1 MNTLP
6 AADAAWIHQQARRN
20 PNDPQWD
27 DGRDDAIT
35 DRAWDYRTVP
45 AKIRDAC
52 ANLDDQSFEVELTT
66 LAVNFFLGNVT
77 AETVTAAMHRIGKQ
91 LEPAVYEELKNIAD
105 ADLQAEAEA

>member
-1 MNTLP
+1 MLTLT

-35 DRAWDYRTVP
+35 DRAWDYREVP
-45 AKIRDAC
+45 AKIREAC

-66 LAVNFFLGNVT
+66 LAVNFFLGTSRRKPSPPRCSTSAGSWSLRCTRN
-77 AETVTAAMHRIGKQ
+77 
-91 LEPAVYEELKNIAD
+91 
-105 ADLQAEAEA
+105 